1 MSAVCD
7 KYYARLPPNTFL
19 LALLFQ
25 VHTDLNGENRGIKL
39 RHCQAKVR
47 LDPRLPVI
55 REPLLNQHRH
65 QIVDTAAKDRE
76 HRRRVCAAEHV
87 VEQTLCVLFVLRSS
101 FAPSLAQ
108 CFAQISFGEELLS
121 VGTSSSRSLQQL
133 ADKIKIW
140 LALVWDKR
148 RVSTGQA
155 GIVLDSVVLA
165 KLFKVESACPVR
177 AVQEVCCEVR
187 NEEAK
192 GGSEVEGLVDC
203 GLEIAERDV
212 TAVVG

>member
-1 MSAVCD
+1 MHA
-7 KYYARLPPNTFL
+7 
-19 LALLFQ
+19 
-25 VHTDLNGENRGIKL
+25 DLNREDRGIEL
-39 RHCQAKVR
+39 RHRQAKVR

-65 QIVDTAAKDRE
+65 QIVDTTAKDRE
-76 HRRRVCAAEHV
+76 HRRRVCTAEHV
-87 VEQTLCVLFVLRSS
+87 VEQTLRVVFVLCPC

-108 CFAQISFGEELLS
+108 CFAQISLGEELLS
-121 VGTSSSRSLQQL
+121 VVTSPSRSLQQL
-133 ADKIKIW
+133 ADKIEVW

-165 KLFKVESACPVR
+165 KLFEVESACPVR

-192 GGSEVEGLVDC
+192 CGSEVEGLVDC